1 MANVFKIVRQYQ
13 FAGEMTAIESSI
25 NICGSAAPIYSRVL
39 GNDKVPVSDVHH
51 KNALG
56 PISVTPSGI
65 VIEPV
70 RFIQLRKAHSP
81 IPLRLSGRTR
91 RKSDVFR

>member
-1 MANVFKIVRQYQ
+1 MSVAPPP
-13 FAGEMTAIESSI
+13 
-25 NICGSAAPIYSRVL
+25 PIYSRVL

-70 RFIQLRKAHSP
+70 RFTQLRKAHSP
-81 IPLRLSGRTR
+81 IPLSVSGRTTLR
-91 RKSDVFR
+91 SEVFR